1 MPEGNPDPGEGQPGT
16 GPLSYKDDP
25 DFLPWLKKQP
35 GFSDLFAEKPDKE
48 EPPAKAELKG
58 GGQKVA
64 ANQAGDTMSELVSV
78 LVKGLKAQAREEV
91 RGETSATTSRTPPP
105 PRTRT
110 ARQRFWGL
118 D

>member
-1 MPEGNPDPGEGQPGT
+1 MPEGNPEPGEGQPGT

-48 EPPAKAELKG
+48 APAKAELKG

-64 ANQAGDTMSELVSV
+64 ANQAGDTMS
-78 LVKGLKAQAREEV
+78 
-91 RGETSATTSRTPPP
+91 
-105 PRTRT
+105 
-110 ARQRFWGL
+110 
-118 D
+118 